1 VSTARLTLIGK
12 PGCHLCDT
20 ARDVVTEVLAEP
32 SFAASVTFEELS
44 LLDDAELSERFS
56 EEIPVVLIDGE
67 VHNIWR
73 IDRVRLRQALVEA
86 TS

>member
-1 VSTARLTLIGK
+1 
-12 PGCHLCDT
+12 LCDT

-32 SFAASVTFEELS
+32 ALAASVTLEELS
-44 LLDDAELSERFS
+44 LLDDPELAERFAD
-56 EEIPVVLIDGE
+56 EIPVVLINGE

-73 IDRVRLRQALVEA
+73 IDAMRLRQALVEA

>member
-32 SFAASVTFEELS
+32 ALAASVTLEELS
-44 LLDDAELSERFS
+44 LLDAPELAERFAD
-56 EEIPVVLIDGE
+56 EIPVVLINGE

-73 IDRVRLRQALVEA
+73 IDAVRLRQALVEA

>member
-1 VSTARLTLIGK
+1 M
-12 PGCHLCDT
+12 

-32 SFAASVTFEELS
+32 ALAASVTLEELS
-44 LLDDAELSERFS
+44 LLDDPELAERFAD
-56 EEIPVVLIDGE
+56 EIPVVLINGE

-73 IDRVRLRQALVEA
+73 IDAVRLKQALVEA

>member
-1 VSTARLTLIGK
+1 
-12 PGCHLCDT
+12 
-20 ARDVVTEVLAEP
+20 VTEVLAEP
-32 SFAASVTFEELS
+32 ALAASVTFEELS